1 MIQNIPMNEMNSPK
15 AQIKFIHLSFIAPMA
30 DRRPNWN
37 SGVKRQDGEDVDH
50 VFLRFGKR
58 G

>member
-1 MIQNIPMNEMNSPK
+1 MYCFHHI
-15 AQIKFIHLSFIAPMA
+15 FIFASISAPMA
-30 DRRPNWN
+30 ERRPIYN